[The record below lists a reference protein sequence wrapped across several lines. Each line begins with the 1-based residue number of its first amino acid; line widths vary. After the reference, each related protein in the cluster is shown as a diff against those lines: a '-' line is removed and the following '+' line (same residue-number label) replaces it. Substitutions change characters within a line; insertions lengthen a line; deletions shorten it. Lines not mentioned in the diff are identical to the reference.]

1 MRKQALI
8 QVIGTQKYLDGSDD
22 QMDFTTTG
30 TFYLREGAFYIIYRE
45 SAVTGMEGV
54 TTSLKIEP
62 HKVSLNRM
70 GVADYKQ
77 VFEKGIHHRSTYV
90 TPQGSFYL
98 GVDTK
103 EMEIRLT
110 EQGGHITLKYNLFTE
125 DDLVSQ
131 NTLRIIIKE
140 DTPR

>member
-8 QVIGTQKYLDGSDD
+8 QVIGTQVHSDGTSDR
-22 QMDFTTTG
+22 MDFTTTG
-30 TFYLREGAFYIIYRE
+30 TFYLREGAYYIIYRE

-62 HKVSLNRM
+62 EKVTINRM

-77 VFEKGIHHRSTYV
+77 VFEIGFHHRSIYV

-98 GVDTK
+98 AADTK
-103 EMEIRLT
+103 EMEILLT
-110 EQGGHITLKYNLFTE
+110 EQGGHITLKYNLFAE
-125 DDLVSQ
+125 EDLVSQ
-131 NTLRIIIKE
+131 NTLRIMIKE
-140 DTPR
+140 DAPR